1 MKLIILD
8 FDGTLAD
15 TRKLIVSTNQE
26 TMRRMNHAI
35 VPEAAIVA
43 TIGLPLREGIR
54 TMCPDV
60 TPEQIPVWVDTYREV
75 FDDFKKQIV
84 PEVFP
89 GVKETLAKLAGEG
102 YVFTVASSRGAES
115 LNEFLQGMG
124 LAPYISYVLGADNV
138 THAKPHPEPV
148 LKTLRDLSYAPEDAL
163 VVGDMPVDIQMGLGA
178 GAWTCGVTYGNS
190 TRQALIAAGAHHL
203 IDRFEELPSLLLPSQ
218 T

>member
-26 TMRRMNHAI
+26 AMRRMNHAI
-35 VPEAAIVA
+35 VPEEEIAA

-60 TPEQIPVWVDTYREV
+60 TPEQLPVWVDTYRAV
-75 FDDFKKQIV
+75 FDVLKRQIV
-84 PEVFP
+84 PDVFP
-89 GVKETLAKLAGEG
+89 GVRETLARLAGEG
-102 YVFTVASSRGAES
+102 YVFTVASSRGADS
-115 LNEFLQGMG
+115 LNDFLREMG

-190 TRQALIAAGAHHL
+190 TRPALLAAGAHYF
-203 IDRFEELPSLLLPSQ
+203 IDHFAELQAVLLPSQ